1 MFNTHLIVFILKSV
15 HANVGYHKLVKL
27 KIKNKKIKKITITIK
42 LRFMFMISPI
52 QSNMHFHARNSKLVD
67 KAC

>member
-27 KIKNKKIKKITITIK
+27 KKKKKITITIK